1 MAHFAQIQDGIV
13 RKVIVINNEALGDLE
28 FPDSEKIG
36 QDLIGSIGLDGTWKQ
51 CSYNGSFRG
60 IYPYA
65 GCLWTGRI
73 FKNPEA
79 PTE

>member
-1 MAHFAQIQDGIV
+1 MAHFAKIENGV
-13 RKVIVINNEALGDLE
+13 VSNVIVIANEALGDLE
-28 FPDSEKIG
+28 FPESEAVGQQVIADSGIE
-36 QDLIGSIGLDGTWKQ
+36 GTWKQ
-51 CSYNGSFRG
+51 CSYNGNFRG

-65 GCLWTGRI
+65 GCLWTGRT